1 MNIKYS
7 IFNMVSLIDM
17 TLGMILG
24 IVLSPIMIKLIK
36 GFRQRR
42 KVNKILKE
50 YVKNKKN
57 NLDKNNNN
65 KTNNYR
71 KNV

>member
-1 MNIKYS
+1 
-7 IFNMVSLIDM
+7 MVSLVDM

-24 IVLSPIMIKLIK
+24 MALSPIMMKLIK
-36 GFRQRR
+36 NFRQRF

-57 NLDKNNNN
+57 NLDDESDKNQQL
-65 KTNNYR
+65 
-71 KNV
+71 